1 MAISHRP
8 ARVLAAVLGFMGVLH
23 FAVPKPFDGLIP
35 RALPGSRRAWTYGS
49 GGAELAVAT
58 AVAVPR
64 TRRLGGLLA
73 ALLFLGVFPGNVK
86 MAMDARTAPLPR
98 RAIAWAR
105 LPLQWPLIAWALKVR
120 DDAQLARTAHA
131 SGISRSSRRSPSAS
145 SRSAGRI
152 VRFART

>member
-1 MAISHRP
+1 MANSQRP
-8 ARVLAAVLGFMGVLH
+8 AHFLAGALGAMGVLH

-35 RALPGSRRAWTYGS
+35 ASLPGSRRAWTYGS
-49 GGAELAVAT
+49 GVAELAVGV

-64 TRRLGGLLA
+64 TRRLGGLAA

-86 MAMDARTAPLPR
+86 MAVDAASAPAPQ

-120 DDAQLARTAHA
+120 DR
-131 SGISRSSRRSPSAS
+131 G
-145 SRSAGRI
+145 
-152 VRFART
+152 